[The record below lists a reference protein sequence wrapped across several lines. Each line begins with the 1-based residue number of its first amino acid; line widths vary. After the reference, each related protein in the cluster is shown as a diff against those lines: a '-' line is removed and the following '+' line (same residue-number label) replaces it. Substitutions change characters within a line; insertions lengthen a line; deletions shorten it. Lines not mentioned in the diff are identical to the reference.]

1 MDKGSN
7 LGAAYCSRAAG
18 AIDDLIIWNEM
29 FSIELLK
36 QVDGESTK
44 DPILPDVAE
53 VFALC

>member
-1 MDKGSN
+1 MDKGSD
-7 LGAAYCSRAAG
+7 LGAAYCSRTAG
-18 AIDDLIIWNEM
+18 AIDDLIIWNET

-36 QVDGESTK
+36 QVDGECTK